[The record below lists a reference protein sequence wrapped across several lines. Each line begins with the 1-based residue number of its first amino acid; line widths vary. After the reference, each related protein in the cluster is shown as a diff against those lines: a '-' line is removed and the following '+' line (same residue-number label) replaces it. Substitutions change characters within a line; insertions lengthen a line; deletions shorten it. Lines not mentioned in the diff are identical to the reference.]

1 MYQWVIN
8 LNWKTGEYVHQKA
21 RAKHAWHLMF
31 RPPTKRI

>member
-21 RAKHAWHLMF
+21 RAKHA
-31 RPPTKRI
+31 